1 MNGEKNNVTVV
12 GAFLQVS
19 KGSLLEPHIVWM
31 GETVD
36 EILTESQILWMDLEK
51 KKDKVNVQT
60 AERRR
65 HGELHEIRKDHLKPK
80 FSSKRFTEMNHH
92 SFWRVKNCC
101 SVEQALNYEKV
112 NWNWNELSHA

>member
-51 KKDKVNVQT
+51 KK
-60 AERRR
+60 
-65 HGELHEIRKDHLKPK
+65 IR
-80 FSSKRFTEMNHH
+80 
-92 SFWRVKNCC
+92 
-101 SVEQALNYEKV
+101 
-112 NWNWNELSHA
+112 